1 MTFDRAAHEA
11 EIDRNYDAFAKMLPN
26 LMKTDAGRVALM
38 RKEQLVG
45 LFATI
50 EAALRAGGARFPD
63 RMYSVQEVTDEPLDL
78 GVLSHVLGFRP
89 S

>member
-1 MTFDRAAHEA
+1 MEFDRAAHEA
-11 EIDRNYDAFAKMLPN
+11 EVDRNCDAFLKVLPD

-38 RKEQLVG
+38 RKEQVVG
-45 LFATI
+45 IFQTI